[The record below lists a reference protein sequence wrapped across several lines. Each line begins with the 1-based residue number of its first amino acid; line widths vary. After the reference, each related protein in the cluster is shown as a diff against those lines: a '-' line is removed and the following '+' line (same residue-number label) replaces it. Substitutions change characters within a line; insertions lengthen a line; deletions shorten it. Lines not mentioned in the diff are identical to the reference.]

1 MTPSI
6 IIIGGGM
13 AGVASAWFL
22 AQSGAR
28 VLLLEQGNTFGWL
41 TTGASLQAVRAQFS
55 DPVNIAFMSESL
67 AYYEHLGEHLDLP
80 GYDIGFHQQG
90 YLFITSEEA
99 AIPALQERVAFQHS
113 HGLTDVE
120 FLAQAE
126 LRHRFPFLAPAALAA
141 TFRQRDGWLSAH
153 EALDGFRRAARRL
166 DDGRRAEFRLN
177 TRVEGLVQAGGR
189 VTGVVTG
196 EGNLEADAIVIACGP
211 FSREVALM
219 AGAEL
224 AIEAVRRH
232 RLVIGEHHLIPGWAP
247 MTIDQDTGAH
257 WRPEG
262 PGAALAWAEPEPAT
276 PPSLDVRPDPNFPFR
291 VLEGVYR
298 LCPFWGDV
306 AETLPRSQVFL
317 HAGQY
322 DMTPDHN
329 PLIGPVPGIEGLWV
343 NAGYSG
349 HGVMAAPGG
358 AKLLADLLTGARPL
372 ADNPFAPDRP
382 FAHGDET
389 ENMVI

>member
-1 MTPSI
+1 MSQTI

-13 AGVASAWFL
+13 AGVASAYFL
-22 AQSGAR
+22 AQSGQR
-28 VLLLEQGNTFGWL
+28 VILLERGMTFGWL
-41 TTGASLQAVRAQFS
+41 TTGASLQAVRAQFG
-55 DPVNIAFMSESL
+55 DPVNIAFMRESL
-67 AYYEHLGEHLDLP
+67 SFYEHFGEHLGLP

-90 YLFITSEEA
+90 YLFVTSEEA
-99 AIPALQERVAFQHS
+99 AVPALQERVAFQHA

-120 FLAQAE
+120 FLRDDE
-126 LRHRFPFLAPAALAA
+126 LHQRFPYLAPEALAA

-153 EALDGFRRAARRL
+153 EALDGFRRAARRF
-166 DDGRRAEFRLN
+166 DDGRRAEFHLN
-177 TRVEGLVQAGGR
+177 TPVEALLQRGGR
-189 VTGVVTG
+189 VVGVVTPAG
-196 EGNLEADAIVIACGP
+196 PLEADAVVIACGP
-211 FSREVALM
+211 FSSLVARM

-224 AIEAVRRH
+224 PIEAVRRH

-247 MTIDQDTGAH
+247 MTIDQDSGAH

-262 PGAALAWAEPEPAT
+262 PGAALAWAEPEPPA
-276 PPSLDVRPDPNFPFR
+276 PPSFDVRPDPNFPFR

-306 AETLPRSQVFL
+306 VETLPRSQVFL

-329 PLIGPVPGIEGLWV
+329 PIIGPVPGFEGLWV
-343 NAGYSG
+343 NAGFSG

-358 AKLLADLLTGARPL
+358 ARLLADLLTGARPL
-372 ADNPFAPDRP
+372 AGNPFAPDRP
-382 FAHGDET
+382 FAHGGEG
-389 ENMVI
+389 EKMVI